1 MKLEWKQVVISLF
14 IGFSLGAT
22 LGWWGSQYSE
32 DWRGKDRYS
41 WMLER
46 FSSRLDLTPQQKKDI
61 AEILEAKRQSIT
73 ALRAEIR
80 PRFEEIRNSTREEI
94 RRLLTVDQQ
103 KKFDEMQSEWESH
116 WKKRRLKRSRL
127 QE

>member
-1 MKLEWKQVVISLF
+1 MKLEWKQVVISIF

-22 LGWWGSQYSE
+22 LGWWGSQYSG

-46 FSSRLDLTPQQKKDI
+46 FSSRLDLTPQQKKEI
-61 AEILEAKRQSIT
+61 AELLEAKRQSIT

-80 PRFEEIRNSTREEI
+80 PRFEEIRNSTRQEI
-94 RRLLTVDQQ
+94 RKRLTPEQQQ
-103 KKFDEMQSEWESH
+103 KFDAMHEEWES
-116 WKKRRLKRSRL
+116 RRKDRH
-127 QE
+127 

>member
-14 IGFSLGAT
+14 IGFSLGAAV
-22 LGWWGSQYSE
+22 GWWGSQYSE

-80 PRFEEIRNSTREEI
+80 PRFEKIRTSPRQEIRK
-94 RRLLTVDQQ
+94 RLTPEQQQ
-103 KKFDEMQSEWESH
+103 KFDAMHEEWES
-116 WKKRRLKRSRL
+116 RRKDRH
-127 QE
+127 